1 MNHLESSWTIEPQSW
16 NHPCLRPEVTLAV
29 TTVANFS
36 CYTASLVLP
45 AGLVAII
52 SHYNQWKVNL
62 SNKGGCQSIAIL
74 ARKIPHWRFLRMS
87 MVALS
92 AYAGGTIQA
101 HGSTLFDVSTR
112 VIAWEK
118 WQQRVLGLAALSIR
132 GSSWPEKMPKPDR
145 WQLFVLLHAKPS
157 WVQGGECAHV
167 PHILCM
173 CCSCNYSTL
182 LTDGR
187 TASGNVQWPQAAA
200 QAWKMQASW
209 TPKIQRMWFAQLDF
223 TLPFWTGFEY
233 HKTGRCELWSKPAGH
248 SVVKCSFSRKPAA
261 RLGEVLFANK
271 VS

>member
-1 MNHLESSWTIEPQSW
+1 MTDSIPS
-16 NHPCLRPEVTLAV
+16 
-29 TTVANFS
+29 
-36 CYTASLVLP
+36 
-45 AGLVAII
+45 I
-52 SHYNQWKVNL
+52 SFA
-62 SNKGGCQSIAIL
+62 SIAIL

-173 CCSCNYSTL
+173 LFLQLFHTTHRRKDCQRQCSM
-182 LTDGR
+182 
-187 TASGNVQWPQAAA
+187 A
-200 QAWKMQASW
+200 
-209 TPKIQRMWFAQLDF
+209 
-223 TLPFWTGFEY
+223 
-233 HKTGRCELWSKPAGH
+233 TGRCTGVEDASQLNS
-248 SVVKCSFSRKPAA
+248 
-261 RLGEVLFANK
+261 
-271 VS
+271 